1 MTYKHTLHIDI
12 ESKSGADISATGA
25 YKYALDSEFEI
36 LLIAYA
42 VDADQ
47 VNLIEVKKEMAY
59 LTLNGQHSVEWC
71 QFERQL
77 KDPDYLKLAYN
88 ASFEVTCL
96 NQAGF
101 STPIEQWQCTM
112 AHAAYCGY
120 PMGLEA
126 TGKALGISETK
137 QKLMTGKALIRY
149 FCTPQKATK
158 KNGGRRW
165 NEPHHDL
172 SKWELF
178 KSYCKQDVEAER
190 EIERMLSRYPVP
202 EEEWE
207 LWRMDVMMNTR
218 GVRLDRKLI
227 EGALYCNAVSEKA
240 LTDEAKRI
248 TGLGNPNS
256 TTQLL
261 DWLDQFGC
269 KLPNLQKATV
279 AEALEDDLEYP
290 IMRVL
295 EIRQQLG
302 KTSNKK
308 YQAAMDA
315 ICDDDRVRGLSQY
328 YGANRTGRFAGRII
342 QPQNLTK
349 HSIQWLDTARRLVKE
364 GDYETLKMLHGNV
377 PDILSQLIRTM
388 FIPSEGRKLIAADY
402 SSIEPRNLAYLA
414 REKWVLDAFAEG
426 KDIYCETATRMYH
439 VPVEKDGANSA
450 LRQKGKIA
458 TLACGYG
465 GGVGALT
472 VMDTKNEIPE
482 EEKQEVVNRYR
493 EANKMTTSFWYECE
507 YAALD
512 VVSSYMPKRVAKDSI
527 EFAMEEDEC
536 QRFMTIKLPSG
547 RKLYYTLPT
556 IQENRFGKPAVHYY
570 EVNGTTKKW
579 EETSTYG
586 PKLVENIVQAFA
598 RDCLAEALRRMH
610 AHGWQVVFH
619 VHDEIV
625 LDVPRNVT
633 VDEVCEVMCEPMPWA
648 PGLLLKAEGFES
660 EYYKKG

>member
-12 ESKSGADISATGA
+12 ESRSGADISATGA
-25 YKYALDSEFEI
+25 YKYALDPEFEI

-42 VDADQ
+42 IDDGQ

-120 PMGLEA
+120 PIGLEA
-126 TGKALGISETK
+126 TGKAFGISETK

-227 EGALYCNAVSEKA
+227 EGALYCNAVAEEA

-248 TGLGNPNS
+248 TGLDNPNS

-261 DWLDQFGC
+261 GWLDEVGC
-269 KLPNLQKATV
+269 GLENLQKATV
-279 AEALEDDLEYP
+279 AEALEGDLPDDVR
-290 IMRVL
+290 RVL

-388 FIPSEGRKLIAADY
+388 FVPSEGRKLIVADF
-402 SSIEPRNLAYLA
+402 SAIEARIIAWLA
-414 REKWVLDAFAEG
+414 REKWVMDAFASG
-426 KDIYCETATRMYH
+426 KDLYCETASMMYH
-439 VPVEKDGANSA
+439 VPVEKDGINSH

-458 TLACGYG
+458 VLACGYG
-465 GGVGALT
+465 GSVGALEA
-472 VMDTKNEIPE
+472 MDTKKEIPE
-482 EEKQEVVNRYR
+482 EEKQEVVNRWR
-493 EANKMTTSFWYECE
+493 EANKMTTSFWWETE

-512 VVSSYMPKRVAKDSI
+512 VVSSYIPKRVAKDRVEI
-527 EFAMEEDEC
+527 AVEEDEW

-547 RKLYYTLPT
+547 RKLYYCLPT
-556 IQENRFGKPAVHYY
+556 IQENQYGRQAVHYY

-579 EETSTYG
+579 EESNTRG
-586 PKLVENIVQAFA
+586 PKLVENITQAVA
-598 RDCLAEALRRMH
+598 RDCLTESLQRITAK
-610 AHGWQVVFH
+610 GWNILFH
-619 VHDEIV
+619 VHDEVVI
-625 LDVPRNVT
+625 DAPMDVT
-633 VDEVCEVMCEPMPWA
+633 VDEVCDLMSEPIDWA
-648 PGLLLKAEGFES
+648 PGLVLKAAGFES
-660 EYYKKG
+660 DYYKKD